1 MYIRIIQEHTYSYY
15 PGEAD
20 PTYPLNHEEMLR
32 CLPERFQP
40 PRSIV
45 EFCDATRLGRP
56 LAGTMNHHIGTHE
69 VCLTGLLHANA
80 GRDGWMRWVVQRIA
94 RTVAGPAR
102 DRAEAGEAQGNRDEA
117 EPIIVVFVYCAHGK
131 HRSVGLAYLLCQA
144 MTLCG
149 FATQL
154 LHLSQPRWSRR
165 GCDGDGGICNQCDT
179 SIWSPARHQQLVA
192 WKNVVLW
199 ELDQIDDRS

>member
-1 MYIRIIQEHTYSYY
+1 
-15 PGEAD
+15 
-20 PTYPLNHEEMLR
+20 
-32 CLPERFQP
+32 
-40 PRSIV
+40 
-45 EFCDATRLGRP
+45 
-56 LAGTMNHHIGTHE
+56 
-69 VCLTGLLHANA
+69 
-80 GRDGWMRWVVQRIA
+80 MRWVVQNVA

-117 EPIIVVFVYCAHGK
+117 EPIIVVFIYCAHGK

-149 FATQL
+149 FATRL
-154 LHLSQPRWSRR
+154 LHLSQPRWSYRR
-165 GCDGDGGICNQCDT
+165 CDGDGGICNRCDT

-192 WKNVVLW
+192 WKDVVRW